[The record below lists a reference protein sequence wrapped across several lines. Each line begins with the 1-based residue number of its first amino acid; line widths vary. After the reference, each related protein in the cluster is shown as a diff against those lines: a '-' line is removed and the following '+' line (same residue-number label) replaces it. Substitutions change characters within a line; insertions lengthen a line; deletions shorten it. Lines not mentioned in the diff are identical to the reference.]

1 MQHKLYIIRKRGV
14 CVIDGRKVVAVC
26 AAKVHEDDVQSYLY
40 PLHLALDKS
49 GYKDIVLATA
59 TDLYE
64 NNLFDKGEAGIFR
77 LIDSDAIDAVVVFA
91 NTIKNDAYIDDIINK
106 AAENGCPVISVD
118 DSVERSGCINVVFD
132 EADAFYQLVDHLV
145 EKHGFTKINCI
156 AGIKGN
162 SISEKREAIYK
173 RVLAEHGILFEEKR
187 MGYGCFY
194 SYPTRQVMDK
204 FLADPEGL
212 PQAIVCIN
220 DSMAITACEMLSE
233 RGIRI
238 PEQVAVTGFD
248 GIEQEKYNFPR
259 ISTCRRDM
267 DGFAAMVADI
277 LKKIFDGD
285 ETEDCYKFPYT
296 ADFSESCGCKKISEA
311 NVNKSLNLMFD
322 RINDDYRISRSMTNM
337 MTKLTGV
344 TDIEQIRRI
353 LKNYMNC
360 NSYVCVNKDFHD
372 MNGVE
377 HSYSSSPFT
386 DDIIFTKYFYGMNAY
401 ESGRYLRNSLFPDK
415 TVLSDTS
422 SLPIFMPLHD
432 RSNIFGYMILF
443 AVNERRE
450 YFSQSIRN
458 GQRFIASLSTC
469 MSAYVQQRTLY
480 MSNDRLNGI
489 QNKIISSFAD
499 MVESR
504 DKFTGKHVKRTGE
517 YLNVFISHL
526 SELPEYSE
534 VLNDEYRQLMYKA
547 APLHDIGKI
556 KISDSILNKPGKLTS
571 EEFDVIKTHTIEGA
585 KIIEQTLR
593 NIENN
598 DYIETAE
605 QMALYHHEKW
615 NGSGYPMGLKGEQI
629 PLCARIMA
637 VVDVFD
643 ALTSK
648 RVYKDAFSIDKAIDI
663 LKESSGSHFEPEL
676 VDEFI
681 KIRSR
686 IEKVFEENSD

>member
-1 MQHKLYIIRKRGV
+1 MRKRGV
-14 CVIDGRKVVAVC
+14 NVIGGQKIIAVC

-40 PLHLALDKS
+40 PLHLALDKN
-49 GYKDIVLATA
+49 GYKDLVLATT

-77 LIDSDAIDAVVVFA
+77 LIDSNMIDAVVLFA
-91 NTIKNDAYIDDIINK
+91 NTLKNDFYIDDIIK
-106 AAENGCPVISVD
+106 YAAKRSCPVIVVD
-118 DSVERSGCINVVFD
+118 DSREHEGCTNVLFD
-132 EADAFYQLVDHLV
+132 ESDAFYKLVDHLA
-145 EKHGFTKINCI
+145 EKHHFTKINCI

-162 SISEKREAIYK
+162 SISERREAIYK
-173 RVLAEHGILFEEKR
+173 QVLAEHGIPFEEKR
-187 MGYGCFY
+187 FGYGCFY
-194 SYPTRQVMDK
+194 SYPTKQVMQG
-204 FLADPEGL
+204 FLDDPDGL
-212 PQAIVCIN
+212 PEAIVCIN
-220 DSMAITACEMLSE
+220 DSMAITVCEMLSE
-233 RGIRI
+233 RGIKV

-267 DGFAAMVADI
+267 DRFAQMIADI
-277 LKKIFDGD
+277 LKKLFDGGQ
-285 ETEDCYKFPYT
+285 TESCYKFPYT
-296 ADFSESCGCKKISEA
+296 VDYSESCGCKEISEA
-311 NVNKSLNLMFD
+311 HVNKSLNLMFD
-322 RINDDYRISRSMTNM
+322 RINDDYRISRSMNNM
-337 MTKLTGV
+337 MAKLANV

-353 LKNYMNC
+353 LKSYMNC
-360 NSYVCVNKDFHD
+360 NTYVCVNKDFHD
-372 MNGVE
+372 MNDTE
-377 HSYSSSPFT
+377 HTYSNSPFT
-386 DDIIFTKYFYGMNAY
+386 DDMIYSKYFYGTNNV
-401 ESGRYLRNSLFPDK
+401 ETGRYLRNDLFPDK
-415 TVLSDTS
+415 DMLAGTD
-422 SLPIFMPLHD
+422 SLPFFMPLHD
-432 RSNIFGYMILF
+432 RSNIYGYMILF

-458 GQRFIASLSTC
+458 VQRFIASLNTSMST
-469 MSAYVQQRTLY
+469 YVQQRTLR
-480 MSNDRLNGI
+480 MSNVRLNDI
-489 QNKIISSFAD
+489 QNNIISSFAD

-517 YLNVFISHL
+517 YLKVFSSHL
-526 SELPEYSE
+526 AGLPEYSE
-534 VLNDEYRQLMYKA
+534 VLSDEYRQLMYKA

-556 KISDSILNKPGKLTS
+556 KISDSILNKPGRLTP

-615 NGSGYPMGLKGEQI
+615 NGTGYPMGLAGEQI

-648 RVYKDAFSIDKAIDI
+648 RVYKDAFSVDKAIDI

-681 KIRSR
+681 KIRSK